1 MTSRGRY
8 SHAVVSRVPKSFQS
22 VPTIDGTCIDLDR
35 AREQQECLVQCLRNL
50 GVDVLELPPDEASPY
65 SVFTSDCSVTLN
77 GIALICRPAGGGR
90 GEDTDTVRAVLK
102 KEIGLTVVELDTQKA
117 LLNGSDVLFT
127 GSEFFVGIGKETNT
141 EGALNVA
148 RTWPEY
154 PCTPVKLEGQRSLS
168 DRLTLAGPEVLA
180 VGGGQHPQTVLRRIE
195 REATNR
201 YQTLT
206 LPEDEAA
213 NCMYVNNTLVHAH
226 SIEIPLSS
234 KVFSEKISF
243 ATKEISLSEFQ
254 KTGRG
259 LSSLCILVKKSKTIR
274 KI

>member
-1 MTSRGRY
+1 MTSKGKY
-8 SHAVVSRVPKSFQS
+8 THAIVSRVPKSFQS
-22 VPTIDGTCIDLDR
+22 VPTIDGTCIDLER
-35 AREQQECLVQCLRNL
+35 AKEQQENLVLCLRNL

-77 GIALICRPAGGGR
+77 GIALVCRPAGGTR

-102 KEIGLTVVELDTQKA
+102 KEIGLTVLELDSPKA
-117 LLNGSDVLFT
+117 LINGSDVLFT

-148 RTWPEY
+148 KTWPEY
-154 PCTPVKLEGQRSLS
+154 PCTPVKLEGSRNLS
-168 DRLTLAGPEVLA
+168 DRLTLAGPDVLA
-180 VGGGQHPQTVLRRIE
+180 VGAGQHPQTVVKRIE

-213 NCMYVNNTLVHAH
+213 NCIYVNNTLVHTH
-226 SIEIPLSS
+226 STEIPLSS
-234 KVFSEKISF
+234 KVFSEKILF
-243 ATKEISLSEFQ
+243 PMREISLSEFQ

>member
-1 MTSRGRY
+1 MTTKGKY
-8 SHAVVSRVPKSFQS
+8 THAIVSRVPKSFQS

-35 AREQQECLVQCLRNL
+35 AREQQENLVLCLRSL

-65 SVFTSDCSVTLN
+65 SVYTSDCSVTLN
-77 GIALICRPAGGGR
+77 GIALVCRPAGGSR
-90 GEDTDTVRAVLK
+90 VEDTDTVRAVLK
-102 KEIGLTVVELDTQKA
+102 KELGLTVLELDTPKA

-154 PCTPVKLEGQRSLS
+154 PCTPIKLEGNRNLS
-168 DRLTLAGPEVLA
+168 DRLTLAGPDVLA
-180 VGGGQHPQTVLRRIE
+180 VGSGLHPQTVVKRIE

-213 NCMYVNNTLVHAH
+213 NCMYVNNTLVHTH

-234 KVFSEKISF
+234 KVFSEKINF
-243 ATKEISLSEFQ
+243 PKREISLSEFQ

-259 LSSLCILVKKSKTIR
+259 LSSICILVKKSKTIR

>member
-1 MTSRGRY
+1 MTSRSKY
-8 SHAVVSRVPKSFQS
+8 THAIVSRVPKSFQS

-35 AREQQECLVQCLRNL
+35 AKEQQEDLVLNLRAL
-50 GVDVLELPPDEASPY
+50 GVDVLELPPDEGSPY
-65 SVFTSDCSVTLN
+65 SVFTSDCAITLN
-77 GIALICRPAGGGR
+77 GISLLCRPAGGAR
-90 GEDTDTVRAVLK
+90 KEDTDTVRAVLK
-102 KEIGLTVVELDTQKA
+102 KELGLTVIELDSPKA
-117 LLNGSDVLFT
+117 LISGSDVLFT

-148 RTWPEY
+148 KTWPEY
-154 PCTPVKLEGQRSLS
+154 PCTPVKLEGNRNLS
-168 DRLTLAGPEVLA
+168 DRLTLAGPSVLA
-180 VGGGQHPQTVLRRIE
+180 VGSGQHPQTVMRRIE

-213 NCMYVNNTLVHAH
+213 NCIYVNNTLVHAH
-226 SIEIPLSS
+226 NIEIPLSA
-234 KVFSEKISF
+234 KIFTEKIDF
-243 ATKEISLSEFQ
+243 ATREISLSEFQ

-259 LSSLCILVKKSKTIR
+259 LSSLCILLKKSKTIR